1 MLVKL
6 NEFQDDRG
14 SLTCIDTKKW
24 DQVNISK
31 NLKEFTFRGMHY
43 QNNPRQEKQIIVTKG
58 KIIDFIYN
66 LKTKTLEAYYL
77 NEGECVWVN
86 KYSAHGFLTLE
97 DDTTVTYLVKGKYNP
112 KEEKSIVWKDIPHL
126 KTIILS
132 QCKDKDLI
140 ISKKDSEGK

>member
-31 NLKEFTFRGMHY
+31 NLKKFTFRQMKFIKTILG
-43 QNNPRQEKQIIVTKG
+43 QEKQIIVTKG

-66 LKTKTLEAYYL
+66 LKTKTLD
-77 NEGECVWVN
+77 C
-86 KYSAHGFLTLE
+86 TLF
-97 DDTTVTYLVKGKYNP
+97 K
-112 KEEKSIVWKDIPHL
+112 
-126 KTIILS
+126 
-132 QCKDKDLI
+132 
-140 ISKKDSEGK
+140 

>member
-31 NLKEFTFRGMHY
+31 NLKKFTFRGMHY
-43 QNNPRQEKQIIVTKG
+43 QNKPRQEKQIIVTKG

-66 LKTKTLEAYYL
+66 LKTKTLEAYSL
-77 NEGECVWVN
+77 QEGECVWVN
-86 KYSAHGFLTLE
+86 KYSAHGFITLE

-112 KEEKSIVWKDIPHL
+112 EHEKSIVWKDIPHL

-132 QCKDKDLI
+132 HCSEKELA
-140 ISKKDSEGK
+140 ISEKDSKGK

>member
-24 DQVNISK
+24 EQVNISK
-31 NLKEFTFRGMHY
+31 NLKKFTFRGMHY

-58 KIIDFIYN
+58 TIIDFIYN
-66 LKTKTLEAYYL
+66 LKTKTLEAYL
-77 NEGECVWVN
+77 LKEGECVWVN

-97 DDTTVTYLVKGKYNP
+97 DDTIVTYLVKGKYNP
-112 KEEKSIVWKDIPHL
+112 NQEKSIVWKDIPHL
-126 KTIILS
+126 KNVILS
-132 QCKDKDLI
+132 NCKESELI
-140 ISKKDSEGK
+140 ISDKDSKGK

>member
-1 MLVKL
+1 M
-6 NEFQDDRG
+6 
-14 SLTCIDTKKW
+14 
-24 DQVNISK
+24 
-31 NLKEFTFRGMHY
+31 
-43 QNNPRQEKQIIVTKG
+43 
-58 KIIDFIYN
+58 
-66 LKTKTLEAYYL
+66 YYL

-86 KYSAHGFLTLE
+86 KYSVYGFLTLE

>member
-1 MLVKL
+1 MIVDL

-66 LKTKTLEAYYL
+66 LKTETLEAYHL
-77 NEGECVWVN
+77 SEGECVYVN
-86 KYSAHGFLTLE
+86 KHSAHGFLTLE
-97 DDTTVTYLVKGKYNP
+97 DDTVVTYLVKGKYNP
-112 KEEKSIVWKDIPHL
+112 KKEHSIVWKDIPHL

-132 QCKDKDLI
+132 HCKESELVISQKDN
-140 ISKKDSEGK
+140 EGK